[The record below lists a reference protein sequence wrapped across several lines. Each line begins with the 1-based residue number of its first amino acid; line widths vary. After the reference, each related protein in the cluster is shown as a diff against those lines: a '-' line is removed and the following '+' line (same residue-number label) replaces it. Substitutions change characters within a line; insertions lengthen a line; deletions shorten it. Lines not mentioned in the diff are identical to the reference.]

1 MSHCVGDKDDEIRYN
16 VCEHNVFT
24 CVTCQTKNNAAG
36 VATTFIRVQ
45 SNNMPRVCWR
55 HNTKSDAVPDYK
67 AVDFEVVWNANVNL
81 LENYTEE
88 DFDTD

>member
-1 MSHCVGDKDDEIRYN
+1 
-16 VCEHNVFT
+16 
-24 CVTCQTKNNAAG
+24 
-36 VATTFIRVQ
+36 
-45 SNNMPRVCWR
+45 MPRVCWR